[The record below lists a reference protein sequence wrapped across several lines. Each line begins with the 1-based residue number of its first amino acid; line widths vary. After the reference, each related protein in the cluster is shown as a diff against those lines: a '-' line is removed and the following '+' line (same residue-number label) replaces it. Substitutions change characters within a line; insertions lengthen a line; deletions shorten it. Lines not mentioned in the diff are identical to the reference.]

1 MQTEVKNTEPVFKRK
16 KRIGI
21 NPLNIPD
28 QGSLCVEII
37 STEVGMFE
45 RRNDDPIPFVEVVN
59 MKTGESGHLWL
70 SGQLNYQ
77 FTEMHKIK
85 GSLQGVKVEIIHK
98 GKKPWTTPEGEK
110 AVVNEYDLFELE

>member
-1 MQTEVKNTEPVFKRK
+1 MQTEEVTFKRK

-28 QGSLCVEII
+28 QGSICVEVL
-37 STEVGMFE
+37 SREVGMFA
-45 RRNDDPIPFVEVVN
+45 RRDGDAIPFVEAVN

-77 FTEMHKIK
+77 FTETAKTK
-85 GSLQGVKVEIIHK
+85 GSLEGFKVEIVHK
-98 GKKPWTTPEGEK
+98 GKKPWITPEGEK
-110 AVVNEYDLFELE
+110 AMVNEYDLFELE